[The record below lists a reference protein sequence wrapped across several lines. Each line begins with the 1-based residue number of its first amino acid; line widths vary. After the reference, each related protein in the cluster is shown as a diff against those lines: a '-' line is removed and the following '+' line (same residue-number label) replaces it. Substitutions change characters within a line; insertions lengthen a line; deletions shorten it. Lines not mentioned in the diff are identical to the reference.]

1 MYQEFSL
8 CSEKDFSV
16 LENFVVFPK
25 RLLCSRKNCCVLEK
39 MVAFSKRLLCCRK
52 DCCVSEEKLSC
63 VLPLWATVVN
73 NLHWSSVVFSV
84 AIHPV
89 VIQTIF

>member
-16 LENFVVFPK
+16 LVNFVVFSK
-25 RLLCSRKNCCVLEK
+25 RLLRSRKDCCDFEK
-39 MVAFSKRLLCCRK
+39 IVVFSKRLLCSRK

-63 VLPLWATVVN
+63 VLPLWATVVICV
-73 NLHWSSVVFSV
+73 LLRLV
-84 AIHPV
+84 
-89 VIQTIF
+89 